1 MRSGDPAPGIY
12 SQSMGAIMSAA
23 GNTIDPSRECSAGV
37 DCKRSP
43 ALHSGDEISTVLLIS
58 RGTMSGAA
66 RIAGCL
72 AEAGGVK
79 CVTREDLLAAVNSY
93 GGLATRIAAQIVRAD
108 REYQQFSDLRRPYQ
122 IFMRRALLQY
132 ARRGRLA
139 YFGYS
144 GHLLLPRI
152 AHFVRVRLIAPLDI
166 RIARTCE
173 VLGRTEAEA
182 RDYIRR
188 VDAERV
194 QWARMMY
201 GVDLRDPAAY
211 DLCVNLERWSLSGAC
226 ELLVSTIA
234 QPDFQ
239 PTPESVTQMEN
250 ECLSTEILAALAA
263 NPDTHSWEIDA
274 TVSAGAVR
282 LVGPFL
288 SGDEMRVVRAVAESV
303 PGVQGVAY
311 EPGYA
316 LAFR

>member
-1 MRSGDPAPGIY
+1 
-12 SQSMGAIMSAA
+12 
-23 GNTIDPSRECSAGV
+23 
-37 DCKRSP
+37 
-43 ALHSGDEISTVLLIS
+43 
-58 RGTMSGAA
+58 MSGAA

-72 AEAGGVK
+72 SQVGGVR

-108 REYQQFSDLRRPYQ
+108 REYEQFSDLRRPYQ

-152 AHFVRVRLIAPLDI
+152 AHFVRVRLIAPMEM

-173 VLGRTEAEA
+173 VLGQTEAEA

-188 VDAERV
+188 VDAERA

-201 GVDLRDPAAY
+201 GVDLRDPAEY
-211 DLCVNLERWSLSGAC
+211 DLCVNLERWSLPGAC
-226 ELLVSTIA
+226 ELLARTIA
-234 QPDFQ
+234 QQDFQ

-250 ECLSTEILAALAA
+250 ECLSTEVLAALAA
-263 NPDTHSWEIDA
+263 NPDTHPWEIGA
-274 TVSAGAVR
+274 TASAGARAPGRPVSLRRPRCGQCARSRVPFRACKRLLTSRVTRRPSVR
-282 LVGPFL
+282 LSPRRKPVTG
-288 SGDEMRVVRAVAESV
+288 R
-303 PGVQGVAY
+303 
-311 EPGYA
+311 
-316 LAFR
+316 

>member
-1 MRSGDPAPGIY
+1 MDSSLVCSLKMERKDSPG
-12 SQSMGAIMSAA
+12 
-23 GNTIDPSRECSAGV
+23 
-37 DCKRSP
+37 
-43 ALHSGDEISTVLLIS
+43 LLSGDEISTVLLIS

-66 RIAGCL
+66 RIADCL
-72 AEAGGVK
+72 SQVGGVR

-144 GHLLLPRI
+144 GHLLLPRT
-152 AHFVRVRLIAPLDI
+152 AHFARIRLIAPMEM
-166 RIARTCE
+166 RIARMCE
-173 VLGRTEAEA
+173 VSGETEAEA
-182 RDYIRR
+182 RESIRR

-201 GVDLRDPAAY
+201 GVDLRDPAEY
-211 DLCVNLERWSLSGAC
+211 DLCVNLERWSLHGAC
-226 ELLVSTIA
+226 ELLARTIT
-234 QPDFQ
+234 QQDFQ

-250 ECLSTEILAALAA
+250 ECLSTDVLAALTT

-274 TVSAGAVR
+274 TASAGAVR

-288 SGDEMRVVRAVAESV
+288 SDDEMRMVRTVTESV
-303 PGVQGVAY
+303 PGVQGVVY